1 MHVTAIEILWSRL
14 RDIGENIPESQVI
27 SKILSTLPSS
37 YRHFYTT
44 WNNSPDQGKTVKLLL
59 SKLQEEEAISDLS
72 DLNSGGVPA
81 HDGAFTSHHFGRP
94 QNVNRPYA
102 HQSERPAPYL
112 VPYRGG

>member
-81 HDGAFTSHHFGRP
+81 HDGAFTSHHFRRP